1 MHKTP
6 SLPFREAK
14 RTQQSF
20 LAAAEKKT
28 LLWLAARTPAWINS
42 DHLTILGLA
51 AMAGAGAGYWWSRTN
66 RVGLI
71 VVIVCLALNWLGD
84 SLDGTLARFRN
95 CPRPR
100 YGFYVDHVVDA
111 FSTVFLLGG
120 LALSGYMSP
129 WVAFGLM
136 ITYLV
141 MLVEVCLAT
150 YTLGDFTISYFKMGP
165 TELRILLSVG
175 NLVLFWKSTS
185 HIAGRAYRLF
195 DVAGTI
201 GIAGMLLVLLISVA
215 KNTLRLYRREP
226 LPQTRKPAH
235 QSLRHS
241 TQATKICTSILIVA
255 ACLYLE
261 TPGLAQSG
269 SASTEPSA
277 AASSKVLRKTLDKID
292 PGFVSG
298 NLYSNAELGFSYE
311 FPEDWHVVD
320 RTQYENRIEAG
331 HQYAFG
337 DEPEASRE
345 HERAW
350 QCMRTLLWV
359 LKAPEGSKADVD
371 RTTSLLFMG
380 TLDPGCFKGHKF
392 PANLD
397 DLAAVRDMEQA
408 FADDQLFDG
417 EQRKVNAYQDQGH
430 VILEISGSIGNPAQ
444 MYGTIRLASAGDYW
458 LFWMLMA
465 ENKEELSKLNC
476 LKTTFGPAAESS
488 DNTHP
493 PVPLDTSR
501 LGHLP

>member
-1 MHKTP
+1 
-6 SLPFREAK
+6 
-14 RTQQSF
+14 
-20 LAAAEKKT
+20 
-28 LLWLAARTPAWINS
+28 S

-175 NLVLFWKSTS
+175 NLVLHWKSVS

-201 GIAGMLLVLLISVA
+201 GIAGMLLVLLISVGR
-215 KNTLRLYRREP
+215 NTLRLYRREP
-226 LPQTRKPAH
+226 LPEAKKPAR
-235 QSLRHS
+235 QLLGHS

-255 ACLYLE
+255 VCLCLE
-261 TPGLAQSG
+261 KPGLAQTDPG
-269 SASTEPSA
+269 SIQLSQA
-277 AASSKVLRKTLDKID
+277 AAPSKVPHKALDKVD
-292 PGFVSG
+292 PGMVSG
-298 NLYSNAELGFSYE
+298 NLYSNPELGFSYE
-311 FPEDWHVVD
+311 FPADWHVVD
-320 RTQYENRIEAG
+320 HSHYEKRIEAG
-331 HQYAFG
+331 HQSAFG
-337 DEPEASRE
+337 DAPEAARE
-345 HERAW
+345 HEKAW
-350 QCMRTLLWV
+350 QCMRTLLWG

-371 RTTSLLFMG
+371 RTNPLLFMG
-380 TLDPGCFKGHKF
+380 AEDPGCFKGHKF

-397 DLAAVRDMEQA
+397 DLAAVRDIEDA
-408 FADDQLFDG
+408 FTDDQLFEG
-417 EQRKVNAYQDQGH
+417 EKKQVKAYEDQGH
-430 VILEISGSIGNPAQ
+430 VILEISGPIGNPAEI
-444 MYGTIRLASAGDYW
+444 YGTIRLASTGDYW
-458 LFWMLMA
+458 L
-465 ENKEELSKLNC
+465 
-476 LKTTFGPAAESS
+476 
-488 DNTHP
+488 
-493 PVPLDTSR
+493 
-501 LGHLP
+501 